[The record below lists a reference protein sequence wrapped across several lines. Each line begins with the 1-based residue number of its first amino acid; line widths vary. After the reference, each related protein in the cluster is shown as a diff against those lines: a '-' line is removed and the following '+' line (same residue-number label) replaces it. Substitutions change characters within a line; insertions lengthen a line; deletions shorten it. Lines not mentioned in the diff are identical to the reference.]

1 MLSVAPRADTLA
13 PRPVDRGPDPP
24 LVTPPLPAPG
34 AAGVMAAGVVGA
46 GGCQTRPAPPP
57 LAPEP
62 APLLVGVAPLAAA
75 GGVLGTA
82 TFARSAAT
90 RPPPPRVCGPPPPA
104 NGPGAAPPDWASRA
118 FMRSLIDIVAMP
130 SVASSDIDKW
140 ASGCER
146 STRGERGRHSQRT
159 RTGVYRG
166 LTQQAALTPQ
176 TVLPCRFTPNSTS
189 TAPCRCSCPCFW
201 LARRRRQ
208 PARPRLPCWPPC
220 LRYSALPP
228 SCACTSSSSTRA
240 PPYADT
246 HAPGLYVSVGA
257 AL

>member
-34 AAGVMAAGVVGA
+34 AAGVVGA

-130 SVASSDIDKW
+130 SAASSDIDKW
-140 ASGCER
+140 ASGSVSAAR
-146 STRGERGRHSQRT
+146 AASGGGTHS
-159 RTGVYRG
+159 GHVSACICMYRG
-166 LTQQAALTPQ
+166 LARTYRPPSHLK
-176 TVLPCRFTPNSTS
+176 L
-189 TAPCRCSCPCFW
+189 AP
-201 LARRRRQ
+201 ARRAANARALASGSRAAAASRHAHDSRAGHLVSAPRRSRLPA
-208 PARPRLPCWPPC
+208 PARQAQAREHRPMLTRTPRVF
-220 LRYSALPP
+220 
-228 SCACTSSSSTRA
+228 T
-240 PPYADT
+240 
-246 HAPGLYVSVGA
+246 SVGA

>member
-1 MLSVAPRADTLA
+1 MSVAPRADTLA

-140 ASGCER
+140 GHCESAARAASGGGTPSGHAAR
-146 STRGERGRHSQRT
+146 
-159 RTGVYRG
+159 VYMYMYLYVSRAG
-166 LTQQAALTPQ
+166 PKLPAAFAPQ
-176 TVLPCRFTPNSTS
+176 
-189 TAPCRCSCPCFW
+189 
-201 LARRRRQ
+201 
-208 PARPRLPCWPPC
+208 
-220 LRYSALPP
+220 
-228 SCACTSSSSTRA
+228 TRA
-240 PPYADT
+240 PARRPADARALASGSRAAAASR
-246 HAPGLYVSVGA
+246 HAHDSRTGHLVSAARRSRLPAPARQAQAREHRPMLTRMPGVFMSVGA

>member
-1 MLSVAPRADTLA
+1 MSVAPRADTLA

-34 AAGVMAAGVVGA
+34 AAGVTAAGVLGA

-130 SVASSDIDKW
+130 SVASSDIDNG
-140 ASGCER
+140 ASGSER
-146 STRGERGRHSQRT
+146 GTRGERGGTPSGREIAVCIAGWRQT
-159 RTGVYRG
+159 YRER
-166 LTQQAALTPQ
+166 P
-176 TVLPCRFTPNSTS
+176 
-189 TAPCRCSCPCFW
+189 
-201 LARRRRQ
+201 Q
-208 PARPRLPCWPPC
+208 PARRPANARALASGSRAAAASRHAHDSRAGHLVSAARRSRLPAPARQAQAREHRPM
-220 LRYSALPP
+220 LTRMPRV
-228 SCACTSSSSTRA
+228 CT
-240 PPYADT
+240 
-246 HAPGLYVSVGA
+246 SVGA